1 MGNLADSFLTW
12 NWNDNTIASLTS
24 SLTIMFIMMVLS
36 IVIFIMSRHYD
47 PLKKPHGIVG
57 LFEIGV
63 QTFDKLVEDLM
74 GPRFSG
80 FGGYIFAIA
89 MYLFL
94 SFIWGLTGLPSP
106 VTNLAIPLSLGVST
120 FILIHATAVRF
131 NKFKYFKRYVEPF
144 AIFLPINLLSMWA
157 PLLSLTFRLFG
168 NALAG
173 WTLMSV
179 VYYACETLSQMIFS
193 FLPAGFNTLF
203 IAPIITPLLHA
214 YFDLFAAVIQ
224 TTIFIMLTMMF
235 ISNEQPD
242 EEEMKEKLAV

>member
-1 MGNLADSFLTW
+1 MDNLADSFLTW

-36 IVIFIMSRHYD
+36 IIIFIMSRHYD
-47 PLKKPHGIVG
+47 PLKKPHGLVG

-74 GPRFSG
+74 GKRFSG